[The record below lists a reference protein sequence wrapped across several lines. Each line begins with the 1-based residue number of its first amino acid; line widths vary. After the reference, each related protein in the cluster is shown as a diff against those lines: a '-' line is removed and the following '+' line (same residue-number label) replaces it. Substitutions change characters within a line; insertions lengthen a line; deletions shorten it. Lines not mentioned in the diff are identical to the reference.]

1 MIDVDTL
8 IRSAYALAP
17 LPSSV
22 TRLAAII
29 AGDDWS
35 PEEIEEVINLDP
47 ALTANL
53 LRLANSAAFGSRRG
67 ITSVRQAVVRL
78 GVGSVLSLAV
88 GASVQSRVDRPVPE
102 YGLSSGEMW
111 RHAVV
116 SALVAEHARRYCSAE
131 IPQEAYT
138 AALLHDI
145 GKLIVARFLGTEVRE
160 LLRHAR
166 ERGHLSAVEAES
178 EVVGVHHG
186 EIGGLVAQ
194 HWELPESIVHGI
206 QHHHAPEEGPTVVGH
221 VVHLSNALAHRI
233 EATLASDRSA
243 DGPIASATVEA
254 LGLDAER
261 LDDLEDDVRPRID
274 QVLAE
279 YV

>member
-1 MIDVDTL
+1 MIDIDTL

-35 PEEIEEVINLDP
+35 ADEIEEVITLDP

-53 LRLANSAAFGSRRG
+53 LRLANSAAFGARRG

-102 YGLSSGEMW
+102 YGLSSGQLW
-111 RHAVV
+111 RHAVM
-116 SALVAEHARRYCSAE
+116 SALVAEQSRRLCRADL
-131 IPQEAYT
+131 PQEAYT

-145 GKLIVARFLGTEVRE
+145 GKLIVARFLRPEVRD

-166 ERGHLSAVEAES
+166 EQGALSLVEAES
-178 EVVGVHHG
+178 EVLGVDHG

-194 HWELPESIVHGI
+194 HWALPDSIVQGI
-206 QHHHAPEEGPTVVGH
+206 QHHHAPERGRSVVSH
-221 VVHLSNALAHRI
+221 VVHLANAVAHRI
-233 EATLASDRSA
+233 ELTEASDRSA
-243 DGPIASATVEA
+243 GDEIPVATLEA
-254 LGLDAER
+254 LGLDADQ
-261 LDDLEDDVRPRID
+261 LGDLEDDVRPRID
-274 QVLAE
+274 QILAE